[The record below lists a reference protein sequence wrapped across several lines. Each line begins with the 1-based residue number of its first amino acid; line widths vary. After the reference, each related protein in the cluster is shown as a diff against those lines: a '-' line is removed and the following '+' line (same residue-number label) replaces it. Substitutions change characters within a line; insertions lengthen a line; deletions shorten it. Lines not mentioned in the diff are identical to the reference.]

1 MSEVKRDISDLV
13 VSTDVLADLL
23 GYTRQ
28 RINQLAK
35 EGVLEKQAPG
45 RFLLKL
51 NIKKY
56 LDFLRTGQMTE
67 EEEEAARRYW
77 EEKALHEK
85 AKRQIAELKLA
96 RLQNRLHDAADVELV
111 MTNMLTT
118 FRNRIL
124 AIPQKVAPKIIG
136 MKNLAEISEAINI
149 ELLEALNELSD
160 YDPALFAGG
169 EEFEELEE
177 DDEAVPQDCQG
188 GSAAAETDSKPVG
201 R

>member
-1 MSEVKRDISDLV
+1 MPEVKRDISDLV

-51 NIKKY
+51 NVKKY
-56 LDFLRTGQMTE
+56 LDFLRTGQTE

-124 AIPQKVAPKIIG
+124 AIPQKVAPKIAG
-136 MKNLAEISEAINI
+136 MTKPTEISEIINA

-169 EEFEELEE
+169 EELEEFEE
-177 DDEAVPQDCQG
+177 DDEAVPQNSQG
-188 GSAAAETDSKPVG
+188 GSPTAEADGKPVG